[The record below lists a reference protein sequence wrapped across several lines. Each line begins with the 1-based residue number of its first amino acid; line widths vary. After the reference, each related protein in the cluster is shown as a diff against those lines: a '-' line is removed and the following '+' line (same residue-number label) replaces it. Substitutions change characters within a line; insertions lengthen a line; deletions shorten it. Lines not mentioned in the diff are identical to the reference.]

1 MIVFRKKSQTC
12 ELIRTRGVYLNFKK
26 DISKAT
32 RNAEFCLEPGDTF
45 VLYTDGL
52 TEAENPEGEMLDIH
66 GFTDIVEK
74 HAHQEAEAMKE
85 HIMADVLRWCDNRRN
100 DDMSLVIVKRK
111 GGQHG
116 EFG

>member
-1 MIVFRKKSQTC
+1 
-12 ELIRTRGVYLNFKK
+12 
-26 DISKAT
+26 
-32 RNAEFCLEPGDTF
+32 
-45 VLYTDGL
+45 
-52 TEAENPEGEMLDIH
+52 MLDIH

-111 GGQHG
+111 GDSY
-116 EFG
+116 E